1 MKQTHRFVGMGLAG
15 LLLAVGLWATERD
28 IRLDGVTVTPI
39 YHGTVWVTL
48 QEGSS
53 TWHVAVDPWKQA
65 PLPKDKKAH
74 LILVTDV
81 HYDHMDPEAIRAVA
95 SSDAEV
101 VAPPAVVQELRKS
114 LTELRL
120 HELAN
125 GQTWSWRGLQVEAVP
140 MYNTSPD
147 RAQYHTKG
155 RGNGYVLQFQKTRV
169 YIAGDTQCTSEMRA
183 LKNIDL
189 ALVPINLPYTMD
201 ADEAAQ
207 CVKAFRPKRVVP
219 YHYQVGQANP
229 DRFVE
234 LLRGEKDIVVL
245 RVLDGK
251 GTP

>member
-1 MKQTHRFVGMGLAG
+1 MERFRRWLLVGLSYG
-15 LLLAVGLWATERD
+15 LLVAMAVGAERD
-28 IRLDGVTVTPI
+28 IRLDGLTVTPI

-48 QEGSS
+48 REGDQ

-74 LILVTDV
+74 LILITDV
-81 HYDHMDPEAIRAVA
+81 HYDHMDAEAIRSVA
-95 SSDAEV
+95 APDVEV
-101 VAPPAVVQELRKS
+101 VAPPAVVRELKGT
-114 LTELRL
+114 LKGMKL

-125 GQTWSWRGLQVEAVP
+125 GQTWAWRGLQVEAVP

-155 RGNGYVLQFQKTRV
+155 RGNGYVLQFQNTRV
-169 YIAGDTQCTSEMRA
+169 YIAGDTQCTPEMRA
-183 LKNIDL
+183 LKDIDL

-234 LLRGEKDIVVL
+234 LLRGEKGITVL
-245 RVLDGK
+245 RVLDGR
-251 GTP
+251 GGP